1 MSETDLN
8 ESIDRLAFAIKDVLY
23 LSVRDDIAGI
33 RDDIKELKKDITQIA
48 NALESRQQ
56 KADP

>member
-23 LSVRDDIAGI
+23 LAVRDDITSI
-33 RDDIKELKKDITQIA
+33 REDIQNLREDIRRVTDI
-48 NALESRQQ
+48 LESRRG
-56 KADP
+56 DVPR